1 LIKTATVAEWLTL
14 PAEPEDVPVIVAFPG
29 IGGGLEEQ
37 PAKAMR
43 STTAVASPRRTR
55 TSLVFGTRKS
65 NSAARIRGTICHM
78 EIGGVCTGGGGT
90 AMPLVLVI
98 VTATDCGVFPS
109 AGVTGVATVQVVP
122 EGPVQVNATL

>member
-1 LIKTATVAEWLTL
+1 MIKTATVAEWLTL
-14 PAEPEDVPVIVAFPG
+14 PAEPEDVPVIVTFPV
-29 IGGGLEEQ
+29 IGGLEEQ

-55 TSLVFGTRKS
+55 SSLVFGTRKS
-65 NSAARIRGTICHM
+65 NSAARIKGTICHI